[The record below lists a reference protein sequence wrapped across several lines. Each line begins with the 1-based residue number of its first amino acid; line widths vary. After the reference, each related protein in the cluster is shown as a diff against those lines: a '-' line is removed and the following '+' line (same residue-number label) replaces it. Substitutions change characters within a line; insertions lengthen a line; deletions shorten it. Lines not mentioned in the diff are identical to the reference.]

1 MSGRVTGLPGSL
13 RPKKRWSC
21 SFIGTVLRCAI
32 VKGLC
37 TNGTL
42 ACDSVRTPF
51 SLTDGSGLFGQSK
64 ASAIVAAYERRRM
77 TSTMSVQA
85 LGQINAATHPC
96 KQAGPTSRPRL
107 SFRKVNAA
115 CSPSAQ
121 QRFLSGSRLLKSASP
136 QIVRHRQTS
145 VVASSAAA
153 SSPAGTDRGLQQ
165 ASCTFSAKQA
175 LLCSPRGSTQERES
189 SHSRCLV
196 RRLVRF

>member
-1 MSGRVTGLPGSL
+1 M
-13 RPKKRWSC
+13 
-21 SFIGTVLRCAI
+21 AM
-32 VKGLC
+32 VKARL
-37 TNGTL
+37 
-42 ACDSVRTPF
+42 
-51 SLTDGSGLFGQSK
+51 QSK
-64 ASAIVAAYERRRM
+64 ESAVVAAYERRRM

-85 LGQINAATHPC
+85 LGQINAATRPC

-153 SSPAGTDRGLQQ
+153 SSPAGTDRGLKQ

-189 SHSRCLV
+189 SRSRCLV